1 LIWLWGLR
9 HLLHLLRKVLL
20 KKSPTMNVGGI
31 PIGLVLW
38 SWSTLLTSLLGRVL
52 LVLIVLRIFLA
63 AVGDKFIKF
72 NKAEKRI
79 FMKLLTTTTYDGV
92 SRVREHI
99 MKLTQFFNKLR
110 QMNVELAD
118 SFLVWQVL
126 ESFLHM
132 LWSKTN

>member
-1 LIWLWGLR
+1 
-9 HLLHLLRKVLL
+9 
-20 KKSPTMNVGGI
+20 
-31 PIGLVLW
+31 LV
-38 SWSTLLTSLLGRVL
+38 
-52 LVLIVLRIFLA
+52 

-132 LWSKTN
+132 L

>member
-1 LIWLWGLR
+1 
-9 HLLHLLRKVLL
+9 
-20 KKSPTMNVGGI
+20 
-31 PIGLVLW
+31 
-38 SWSTLLTSLLGRVL
+38 
-52 LVLIVLRIFLA
+52 
-63 AVGDKFIKF
+63 
-72 NKAEKRI
+72 
-79 FMKLLTTTTYDGV
+79 MKLLTTTTYDGV

-132 LWSKTN
+132 L